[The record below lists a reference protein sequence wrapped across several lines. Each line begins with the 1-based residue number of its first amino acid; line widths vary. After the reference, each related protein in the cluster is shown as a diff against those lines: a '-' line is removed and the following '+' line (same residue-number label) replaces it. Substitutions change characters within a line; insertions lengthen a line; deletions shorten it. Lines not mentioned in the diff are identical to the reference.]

1 MNIFLSIL
9 IFFNLFLN
17 FIISLTFE
25 NIYSDEECIDKI
37 KFTYLKSNID
47 EIFDIL
53 MKKRWV
59 NCYLYFGDY
68 YLKNKLN
75 SITFDSYYYNIT
87 KKIKNMYQEK
97 QLNHYL
103 PMIEY
108 SQNHTNIFIH
118 ILNNMNFKFE
128 NFKVI
133 LNKNNLIISYF
144 INKENST
151 YIQLFYNKINLFN
164 PSKENSLFIKKEN
177 DYNYIIFFEKE
188 IVTFFWEYLDLPN
201 DSNENIKIWYD
212 MYQKYENKVKFNE
225 YKEYIDSN
233 LLIKNL
239 DSYINDKIEE
249 KKNRLEKIK
258 KLEKKYLKH
267 MNEEK
272 NYYYMNFQRKK
283 CINIKKEKQYF
294 DWFYW
299 LE

>member
-1 MNIFLSIL
+1 
-9 IFFNLFLN
+9 
-17 FIISLTFE
+17 
-25 NIYSDEECIDKI
+25 
-37 KFTYLKSNID
+37 
-47 EIFDIL
+47 
-53 MKKRWV
+53 
-59 NCYLYFGDY
+59 
-68 YLKNKLN
+68 
-75 SITFDSYYYNIT
+75 
-87 KKIKNMYQEK
+87 
-97 QLNHYL
+97 
-103 PMIEY
+103 
-108 SQNHTNIFIH
+108 
-118 ILNNMNFKFE
+118 
-128 NFKVI
+128 
-133 LNKNNLIISYF
+133 
-144 INKENST
+144 
-151 YIQLFYNKINLFN
+151 
-164 PSKENSLFIKKEN
+164 
-177 DYNYIIFFEKE
+177 
-188 IVTFFWEYLDLPN
+188 
-201 DSNENIKIWYD
+201 